1 MRFWKSE
8 YLDKIRFSKSVL
20 LSCTPKPINIDFVMD
35 YVDIQPLL
43 NAYHRKLATT
53 DLRFKRYLYDRINW
67 NVRLVGIKGAR
78 GVGKTTM
85 LMQHIKETFDN
96 INDVLYVSL
105 DNLWFENH
113 KLEDLV
119 EFLYTHGVMH
129 IYFDEVHR
137 YKNWTVLLKH
147 FYDSYPEL
155 NIVYTGSAMLA
166 IENSVADLSRRQSLY
181 TLSGL
186 SFREYLEY
194 EGIATIPSIEL
205 ETLLANHTKYAL
217 DVTSEIKVLKY
228 FDQYLQT
235 GYYPYYKEAGED
247 YLMRVGE
254 VARLVIDNDIPAVED
269 ITYTTAQ
276 KIKKLLMVI
285 AENVPLEPNI
295 NKLSAQLESTRDQ
308 TLKMLYLLDRAGLLW
323 LLTDQV
329 KDYKHL
335 TGPKKIYLN
344 NANLMYALSG
354 RVSEGTMRETF
365 FANQVGAVTTLT
377 MPKQGDFMADAK
389 YLFEVGGSRKTF
401 DQIAD
406 LPNSYLAI
414 DDIEV
419 GNGNRIPLWMFGCLY

>member
-1 MRFWKSE
+1 
-8 YLDKIRFSKSVL
+8 
-20 LSCTPKPINIDFVMD
+20 MD
-35 YVDIQPLL
+35 YTDIQPLL
-43 NAYHRKLATT
+43 NAYHRKLAATN
-53 DLRFKRYLYDRINW
+53 LLFKRYLYDRINW
-67 NVRLVGIKGAR
+67 GVRLVGIKGAR
-78 GVGKTTM
+78 GVGKTTL

-96 INDVLYVSL
+96 IDDVLYVSL

-119 EFLYTHGVMH
+119 EFLYTHGVVH

-147 FYDSYPEL
+147 FYDSYPDL

-181 TLSGL
+181 TLNGL

-194 EGIATIPSIEL
+194 ESIITLPPIEW
-205 ETLLANHTKYAL
+205 EDLLANHSKWAL
-217 DVTSEIKVLKY
+217 DVTSEIKVLKH
-228 FDQYLQT
+228 FDKYLRT

-269 ITYTTAQ
+269 ITYMTAQ

-323 LLTDQV
+323 LLTDKV

-344 NANLMYALSG
+344 NANLMYALSTK
-354 RVSEGTMRETF
+354 VSEGTMRELF
-365 FANQVGAVTTLT
+365 FANQVGAVMSLT
-377 MPKQGDFMADAK
+377 MPKQGDFMADGK

-401 DQIAD
+401 NQIANQPD
-406 LPNSYLAI
+406 SYLAI
-414 DDIEV
+414 DDIEM
-419 GNGNRIPLWMFGCLY
+419 GGGNRIPLWMFGCLY

>member
-1 MRFWKSE
+1 
-8 YLDKIRFSKSVL
+8 
-20 LSCTPKPINIDFVMD
+20 MD
-35 YVDIQPLL
+35 YTDIQPLL
-43 NAYHRKLATT
+43 NAYHRKLAATN
-53 DLRFKRYLYDRINW
+53 LRFKRYLYDRINW

-78 GVGKTTM
+78 GVGKTTL

-96 INDVLYVSL
+96 IDDVLYVSL

-113 KLEDLV
+113 QLEELV
-119 EFLYTHGVMH
+119 EFLYTHGVVH

-137 YKNWTVLLKH
+137 YRNWTALLKH
-147 FYDSYPEL
+147 FYDSYPDL
-155 NIVYTGSAMLA
+155 NIVYTGSAILA

-194 EGIATIPSIEL
+194 EDIMTIPPIEL
-205 ETLLANHTKYAL
+205 EKLLASHTKYAL
-217 DVTSEIKVLKY
+217 DITSEIKVLKH
-228 FDQYLQT
+228 FDQYLRT

-254 VARLVIDNDIPAVED
+254 IARLVIDNDIPAVED
-269 ITYTTAQ
+269 ITYMTAQ

-295 NKLSAQLESTRDQ
+295 NKLAAQLESTRDQ

-323 LLTDQV
+323 LLTD
-329 KDYKHL
+329 KTKEYKHL

-344 NANLMYALSG
+344 NTNLMYALSTK
-354 RVSEGTMRETF
+354 VSEGTIRETF
-365 FANQVGAVTTLT
+365 FVNQVGTVTSLT
-377 MPKQGDFMADAK
+377 MPKQGDFMANGK

-401 DQIAD
+401 DQIAN

-414 DDIEV
+414 DDIEI
-419 GNGNRIPLWMFGCLY
+419 GNSHRIPLWMFGCLY

>member
-1 MRFWKSE
+1 
-8 YLDKIRFSKSVL
+8 
-20 LSCTPKPINIDFVMD
+20 MD

-43 NAYHRKLATT
+43 NAYHRKLVVT

-67 NVRLVGIKGAR
+67 NSRLVGIKGAR

-85 LMQHIKETFDN
+85 LLQHIKETFNN
-96 INDVLYVSL
+96 IDDVIYVSL

-113 KLEDLV
+113 QLEELV

-137 YKNWTVLLKH
+137 YKNWTMLLKH
-147 FYDSYPEL
+147 FYDSYPGL
-155 NIVYTGSAMLA
+155 SIVYTGSAMLA

-181 TLSGL
+181 TLNGL
-186 SFREYLEY
+186 SFREYLDY
-194 EGIATIPSIEL
+194 EGIAKIPSVGLEEL
-205 ETLLANHTKYAL
+205 LMNHTKYAL
-217 DVTSEIKVLKY
+217 DVTSEIKVLRH
-228 FDQYLQT
+228 FDLYLRK

-254 VARLVIDNDIPAVED
+254 VVRLIIESDIPAVED
-269 ITYTTAQ
+269 ITYTTVQ
-276 KIKKLLMVI
+276 KIRKLLMVI
-285 AENVPLEPNI
+285 AENVPLEANI
-295 NKLSAQLESTRDQ
+295 NKLSTQLESTRDQ

-323 LLTDQV
+323 LLTD
-329 KDYKHL
+329 KIKEYKHL

-354 RVSEGTMRETF
+354 KISEGTMRETF
-365 FANQVGAVTTLT
+365 FANQVGAITTLT
-377 MPKQGDFMADAK
+377 MPKQGDFMADGK
-389 YLFEVGGSRKTF
+389 FLFEVGGSRKTF

-414 DDIEV
+414 DDIET
-419 GNGNRIPLWMFGCLY
+419 GNGNRIPLWIFGCLY

>member
-1 MRFWKSE
+1 
-8 YLDKIRFSKSVL
+8 
-20 LSCTPKPINIDFVMD
+20 MD
-35 YVDIQPLL
+35 YTDIQPLL
-43 NAYHRKLATT
+43 NAYHRKLARTN
-53 DLRFKRYLYDRINW
+53 LRFKRYLHDQINW
-67 NVRLVGIKGAR
+67 DVRLVVINGAG
-78 GVGKTTM
+78 GVGKTT
-85 LMQHIKETFDN
+85 LLIQHIKETFDN
-96 INDVLYVSL
+96 IDDVLYVSL

-113 KLEDLV
+113 RLEDLV
-119 EFLYTHGVMH
+119 EFLYTHGVEH

-137 YKNWTVLLKH
+137 YKNWSALLKH
-147 FYDSYPEL
+147 FYDSYPDL

-181 TLSGL
+181 TLNGL

-194 EGIATIPSIEL
+194 EDLITIPPIEL
-205 ETLLANHTKYAL
+205 EKLLANHTKYAL
-217 DVTSEIKVLKY
+217 DITSEIKVLKH
-228 FDQYLQT
+228 FDQYLRS

-247 YLMRVGE
+247 YLIRVGE

-269 ITYTTAQ
+269 ITYITAQ

-308 TLKMLYLLDRAGLLW
+308 TLKMLYLLDRTGLLW
-323 LLTDQV
+323 LLTDKI

-344 NANLMYALSG
+344 NANLMYALSTK
-354 RVSEGTMRETF
+354 VSEGTMRETF
-365 FANQVGAVTTLT
+365 FANQIGAVTTLT
-377 MPKQGDFMADAK
+377 MPKQGDFTADGK

-401 DQIAD
+401 SQIAN

-414 DDIEV
+414 DDLEI

>member
-1 MRFWKSE
+1 
-8 YLDKIRFSKSVL
+8 
-20 LSCTPKPINIDFVMD
+20 MD
-35 YVDIQPLL
+35 YTEIQPLI
-43 NAYHRKLATT
+43 NAYHRKLAAT

-67 NVRLVGIKGAR
+67 DVRLVGIKGAR

-85 LMQHIKETFDN
+85 LMQHIRETFEN
-96 INDVLYVSL
+96 IDDVLYVSL
-105 DNLWFENH
+105 DNLWFNNH
-113 KLEDLV
+113 SLEELV
-119 EFLYTHGVMH
+119 EFLYTHGVTH
-129 IYFDEVHR
+129 IYLDEVHR
-137 YKNWTVLLKH
+137 YKNWAILLKN
-147 FYDSYPEL
+147 FYDNYPDL

-166 IENSVADLSRRQSLY
+166 IDNSVADLSRRQSLH
-181 TLSGL
+181 TLHGL

-194 EGIATIPSIEL
+194 EGIATIPPVEL
-205 ETLLANHTKYAL
+205 QDLLSQHVKYAL
-217 DVTSEIKVLKY
+217 GITAEIKILKY
-228 FDQYLQT
+228 FERYLRT

-247 YLMRVGE
+247 YPMRVGE

-323 LLTDQV
+323 LLTDKV

-344 NANLMYALSG
+344 NTNLMSALSG
-354 RVSEGTMRETF
+354 KVSEGTMRETF

-377 MPKQGDFMADAK
+377 MPRQGDFMADGK
-389 YLFEVGGSRKTF
+389 YLFEVGGNRKTF

-414 DDIEV
+414 DDIET

>member
-1 MRFWKSE
+1 
-8 YLDKIRFSKSVL
+8 
-20 LSCTPKPINIDFVMD
+20 MD

-43 NAYHRKLATT
+43 NAYHRKLVAT

-67 NVRLVGIKGAR
+67 NSRLVGIKGAR

-85 LMQHIKETFDN
+85 LLQHIKETFNN
-96 INDVLYVSL
+96 IDDVIYVSL

-113 KLEDLV
+113 QLEELV

-137 YKNWTVLLKH
+137 YKNWTMLLKH
-147 FYDSYPEL
+147 FYDSYPGL

-181 TLSGL
+181 TLNGL

-194 EGIATIPSIEL
+194 EGIAKVPSVGLEEL
-205 ETLLANHTKYAL
+205 VSSHTKYAL
-217 DVTSEIKVLKY
+217 DVTSEIKVLRH
-228 FDQYLQT
+228 FDLYLRK

-254 VARLVIDNDIPAVED
+254 VVRLVIESDIPAVED
-269 ITYTTAQ
+269 ITYTTVQ
-276 KIKKLLMVI
+276 KIRKLLMVI
-285 AENVPLEPNI
+285 AENVPLEANI
-295 NKLSAQLESTRDQ
+295 NKLSTQLESTRDQ

-323 LLTDQV
+323 LLTDKI

-354 RVSEGTMRETF
+354 KISEGTMRETF
-365 FANQVGAVTTLT
+365 FANQVGAITTLT
-377 MPKQGDFMADAK
+377 MPKQGDFMADGK
-389 YLFEVGGSRKTF
+389 FLFEVGGNRKTF

-414 DDIEV
+414 DDIET
-419 GNGNRIPLWMFGCLY
+419 GNGNRIPLWIFGCLY